1 MSPRVLA
8 GCALALALVPP
19 SSAHARRWAVIV
31 GNNVGDADDAP
42 LRYAETDARR
52 LADVLAE
59 VGGVHADDEVL
70 LLGRSAADVAQTLKS
85 LEEKLRL
92 EAQPADQL
100 IVYFSGHA
108 DEGELHLGGGR
119 LPLAELNAYA
129 QRVPVGVAVLILDS
143 CRSGSVTRLKGLKP
157 LGGTAVSVELP
168 EVRGR
173 VVIGSSGPDELAQ
186 ESDAVGGSF
195 FTHHLLAALRGL
207 ADTSHDGV
215 VTLEEAYTYA
225 YAHTVESTFATEGGV
240 QHPSFHVDLRGQ
252 GALALTAPGRARGKL
267 RLELADVAEV
277 LVVKWPSNELLGEFV
292 SPAGAAELAV
302 PPGAYAVRVRRGAQS
317 AEREITVPEGGSA
330 VLHDGDFEL
339 TAVAPTRSRGP
350 MDTVRLAV
358 GGSAGLGLTRNASTG
373 VGFGIGAELDS
384 PGWPSVAKH
393 LAVDLAAR
401 SSDATGEVTYR
412 ERTLDLRAG
421 PGWVSWLG
429 PARLRL
435 APELG
440 AIGVLQDRLP
450 GNLAR
455 NSLAPE
461 LGASAALELGLVG
474 PVAVFAD
481 AFGGGALL
489 NTVVGA
495 ELRPRVDG
503 VLGLAVRI

>member
-1 MSPRVLA
+1 MSSRWLA
-8 GCALALALVPP
+8 AATFLLMLALPQP
-19 SSAHARRWAVIV
+19 AHARRWAVVV
-31 GNNVGDADDAP
+31 GNNSGDADDAP
-42 LRYAETDARR
+42 LRYAESDAKRM
-52 LADVLAE
+52 AEVLAE
-59 VGGVHADDEVL
+59 VGGVHTDDELVL
-70 LLGRSAADVAQTLKS
+70 LGKSAADVAQTLKA
-85 LEEKLRL
+85 LEEKLKL

-100 IVYFSGHA
+100 VVYFSGHA
-108 DEGELHLGGGR
+108 DEGELHLGGGH

-215 VTLEEAYTYA
+215 VTLEEAYSYA

-292 SPAGAAELAV
+292 SPAGASELAV
-302 PPGAYAVRVRRGAQS
+302 LPGAYAVRVRRGAQS
-317 AEREITVPEGGSA
+317 AEREVTVPEGGAA

-339 TAVAPTRSRGP
+339 TAVAPTRARGAT
-350 MDTVRLAV
+350 DGVRLAL
-358 GGSAGLGLTRNASTG
+358 GGAVGLGLTRNTSAG
-373 VGFGIGAELDS
+373 PGFGLGAELDS
-384 PGWPSVAKH
+384 PELPSLAKH
-393 LAVDLAAR
+393 LALELVAR
-401 SSDATGEVTYR
+401 TSDASGLVAYR
-412 ERTLDLRAG
+412 ERTLDVRGG
-421 PGWVSWLG
+421 PGWVSVLG

-440 AIGVLQDRLP
+440 AVWVLQDQLP
-450 GNLAR
+450 GNQSRNALA
-455 NSLAPE
+455 AE
-461 LGASAALELGLVG
+461 LGGSAALEVG
-474 PVAVFAD
+474 IAGPLAVFAD

-489 NTVVGA
+489 STIVGT
-495 ELRPRVDG
+495 EVRPRVDG
-503 VLGLAVRI
+503 VLGLALRI